1 MAEIINWLRGGDI
14 FIITLVRRNNQENKN
29 GSITAFFPESLL
41 ITSPDFTQW
50 IVRTTQEA
58 QSALGQIINQ
68 VSNEIKTSQENEYG
82 LDVDSNLIYAKE
94 NDELK
99 NTIPD
104 CVLAVDLMG
113 LGNTDTEMSLL
124 TKEDYDSLYYRF
136 YGCIRRIRL
145 SSRIF
150 SGHFR

>member
-29 GSITAFFPESLL
+29 GGITAFFPESLL

-82 LDVDSNLIYAKE
+82 IDVDSNLIYPKE

-99 NTIPD
+99 KTIPD

-113 LGNTDTEMSLL
+113 LGNTDTEMGLL

-136 YGCIRRIRL
+136 YVTAFRHT
-145 SSRIF
+145 SS
-150 SGHFR
+150 GWE

>member
-29 GSITAFFPESLL
+29 GGITAFFPESLL

-82 LDVDSNLIYAKE
+82 IDVDSNLIYPKE

-99 NTIPD
+99 KYCLSD
-104 CVLAVDLMG
+104 CYPA
-113 LGNTDTEMSLL
+113 
-124 TKEDYDSLYYRF
+124 F
-136 YGCIRRIRL
+136 
-145 SSRIF
+145 F
-150 SGHFR
+150 SWL